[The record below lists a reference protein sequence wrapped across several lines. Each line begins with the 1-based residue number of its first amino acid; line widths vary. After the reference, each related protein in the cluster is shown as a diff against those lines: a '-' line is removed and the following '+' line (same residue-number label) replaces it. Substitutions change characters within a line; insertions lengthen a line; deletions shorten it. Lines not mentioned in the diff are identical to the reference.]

1 MTTSRFLV
9 EATACAL
16 AVALIFLAW
25 TWPALSRGEN
35 TVDNAIIFLA
45 DTSASMDEDEKQTV
59 RKSHATAISSPEV
72 IDAILSGGYQRSV
85 FAYVEFADNAVIVV
99 DWTLI
104 ASQADA
110 IAFAD
115 RITNGTGPKAKG
127 SNTAIGSALAVAHE
141 LMQRLSY
148 EALYR
153 TVDVAGDGLSNYG
166 APVTI
171 ARSLLLD
178 MGVTING
185 LPMTLRP
192 DDKTLVEYYKQNVV
206 GGPRSF
212 SIELRDIADMP
223 MLVRRKLLLEIG

>member
-1 MTTSRFLV
+1 VTTSRFIA

-16 AVALIFLAW
+16 AVALMFLAW

-178 MGVTING
+178 MGVTAEARRQDAGGILQAERCG
-185 LPMTLRP
+185 RSPVLLHRASRHRGHADAGAAQAAAGDRMT
-192 DDKTLVEYYKQNVV
+192 
-206 GGPRSF
+206 
-212 SIELRDIADMP
+212 
-223 MLVRRKLLLEIG
+223 